1 MSSPESLSQRIHAI
15 YGRLPEREKR
25 VAELVL
31 VGPGDIA
38 LRTVSELAGLAG
50 VSNATVSRFFQRLGY
65 NGYDEARRASRAM
78 RAKGSP
84 LYLVE
89 GQSGAGEK
97 PRANDLLRV
106 ETGLIERSLEMLN
119 PLTADDLAAHLATAR
134 RLRVAGF
141 RNSRFLA
148 DYLVAALSQFR
159 PDVEP
164 LIPAGLT
171 ISERLAGLST
181 GDLIVIIGLRRRP
194 RDFTEFVRAAVSTGA
209 HVALVADE
217 SIREAPAFVQWS
229 VTVAV
234 NTPQSM
240 DSYVGAMAVIRMI
253 MLQAATHL
261 GRAGHEHLEKIE
273 RLHED
278 LSELE

>member
-1 MSSPESLSQRIHAI
+1 MNGPESLNQRIHAI
-15 YGRLPEREKR
+15 YGQLPERERR
-25 VAELVL
+25 VADLVL
-31 VGPGDIA
+31 IGPGDIA

-84 LYLVE
+84 LYLADAQP
-89 GQSGAGEK
+89 GTSEK
-97 PRANDLLRV
+97 PRAGDLVRI
-106 ETGLIERSLEMLN
+106 ETDLIERSLEMLN
-119 PLTADDLAAHLATAR
+119 PLTVEDLAAHLAAAR

-148 DYLVAALSQFR
+148 DYVVAALSQFR

-171 ISERLAGLST
+171 ISERLAGLGK
-181 GDLIVIIGLRRRP
+181 GDLVVIIGLRRRP
-194 RDFTEFVRAAVSTGA
+194 RLFTQFVRAAASTGA
-209 HVALVADE
+209 DVALIADE
-217 SIREAPAFVQWS
+217 SIREAPAFVRWNL
-229 VTVAV
+229 TVAV
-234 NTPQSM
+234 NTPQLM
-240 DSYVGAMAVIRMI
+240 DSYVGAMAAIRLI
-253 MLQAATHL
+253 MLQAATQL

-273 RLHED
+273 GLHED